1 MDENGF
7 KKVAAG
13 LTLSGGLLIASAASL
28 TFVPVGSVGVRTTLG
43 KVTGET
49 CDEGL
54 RLKFPPF
61 VAGIHKMDAKIQKL
75 ELDLEG
81 STKDLQTVQT
91 GLALNFRLDKS
102 KAPEVYRAFGDE
114 YAERVIRPNMSEVY
128 KAICARYNAEELITK
143 RETVSGEVLESAQ
156 NILGEYGVVVERV
169 SIAQFDFSDAFDE
182 AVEAKVTAEQAA
194 QKAKNELERVKFEA
208 QQAEEKAKGE
218 ANATLARAEAEAK
231 AAKLIAESIT
241 PAYVAYE
248 AARKW
253 DGKAPTHILGDA
265 AIPFLNVDAPTKTDE
280 SRPTNGESR
289 DENY

>member
-156 NILGEYGVVVERV
+156 NILGRARRTGRAGRGRSRRERLYV
-169 SIAQFDFSDAFDE
+169 RRFYAGTTRSAQRREGGQRRPRRARQGRRKRRKRRSGRQRREGRPRRKRGRRARRRDGA
-182 AVEAKVTAEQAA
+182 
-194 QKAKNELERVKFEA
+194 
-208 QQAEEKAKGE
+208 
-218 ANATLARAEAEAK
+218 ARAAGPRR
-231 AAKLIAESIT
+231 SG
-241 PAYVAYE
+241 
-248 AARKW
+248 RK
-253 DGKAPTHILGDA
+253 
-265 AIPFLNVDAPTKTDE
+265 
-280 SRPTNGESR
+280 RR
-289 DENY
+289 R

>member
-1 MDENGF
+1 MIEDFIEKRPVLCLFGLFAFVFATVGF
-7 KKVAAG
+7 FCSF
-13 LTLSGGLLIASAASL
+13 TR
-28 TFVPVGSVGVRTTLG
+28 VPVGSVGVRTAFG

-49 CDEGL
+49 CDEGW

-61 VAGIHKMDAKIQKL
+61 FVGIHKMDAKIQKL
-75 ELDLEG
+75 ELNLEG

-91 GLALNFRLDKS
+91 GLALNFRLDKT
-102 KAPEVYRAFGDE
+102 KAPEVYRNFGDE

-143 RETVSGEVLESAQ
+143 REVVSSEVLEQAR
-156 NILGEYGVVVERV
+156 NILGGYGVVVERV

-208 QQAEEKAKGE
+208 QQAVEKAKGE
-218 ANATLARAEAEAK
+218 ANATLVKAEAEAE
-231 AAKLIAESIT
+231 AAKMIAESIT

-265 AIPFLNVDAPTKTDE
+265 VAPMLNLSPKPQD
-280 SRPTNGESR
+280 NQ
-289 DENY
+289 N